1 MKHSPADFRQQPDRA
16 TGPAGKRDLIIEAA
30 AEIFAEVGYATAS
43 IDGIASRAGVS
54 RQTVYNQFG
63 DKEKVFKE
71 VVGEITQR
79 SSAGFFSVLDTFP
92 DNPAD
97 LEAELTAFTV
107 RMLKTAAC
115 NPHSRWLTRLIEREG
130 QRYPALF
137 ATWREYG
144 PGKKYPAV
152 AARFAQLAHAGHLQI
167 DDPSL
172 AARQYMAL
180 CMADIRS
187 DMQLG
192 IQPADAEIE
201 LMAAN
206 AVKTFLRAFSA
217 R

>member
-1 MKHSPADFRQQPDRA
+1 MKHSPVEIRQQPDRTA
-16 TGPAGKRDLIIEAA
+16 APAAKRDLIIEAA

-79 SSAGFFSVLDTFP
+79 SSAGFFSVLETFP
-92 DNPAD
+92 DNPQD
-97 LEAELTAFTV
+97 LQKELTAFTV
-107 RMLKTAAC
+107 RMLKIATC
-115 NPHSRWLTRLIEREG
+115 NPHSRWLTRLVEREG
-130 QRYPALF
+130 QRYPELF
-137 ATWREYG
+137 NTWREYG
-144 PGKKYPAV
+144 PGRKYPAI
-152 AARFAQLAHAGHLQI
+152 AARFAQLAHAGHLAF

-180 CMADIRS
+180 ALADVRG

-192 IQPADAEIE
+192 IMPADEE
-201 LMAAN
+201 LEVMAGN
-206 AVKTFLRAFSA
+206 AVKTFLRAFA
-217 R
+217 A